1 MLEYD
6 HSSVGVVP
14 CWNMMTVVWGLCH
27 AGI

>member
-6 HSSVGVVP
+6 DSSVGVVP

>member
-6 HSSVGVVP
+6 DSSVGVVSY
-14 CWNMMTVVWGLCH
+14 WNMMTVVWGLCH